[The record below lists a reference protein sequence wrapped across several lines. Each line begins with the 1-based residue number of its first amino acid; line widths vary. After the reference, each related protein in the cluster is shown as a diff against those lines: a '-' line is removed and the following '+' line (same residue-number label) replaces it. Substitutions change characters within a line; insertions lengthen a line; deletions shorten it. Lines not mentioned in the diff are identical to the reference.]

1 MIMILSSFLISC
13 RCPGFFFFLVRVA
26 TPRFDE
32 KIEIKAKN
40 LKPSWG
46 IVLKNILSC
55 LKK

>member
-13 RCPGFFFFLVRVA
+13 WCPGFFFLVCVA

>member
-1 MIMILSSFLISC
+1 MILSSFLISC

-32 KIEIKAKN
+32 KIEIKAKA